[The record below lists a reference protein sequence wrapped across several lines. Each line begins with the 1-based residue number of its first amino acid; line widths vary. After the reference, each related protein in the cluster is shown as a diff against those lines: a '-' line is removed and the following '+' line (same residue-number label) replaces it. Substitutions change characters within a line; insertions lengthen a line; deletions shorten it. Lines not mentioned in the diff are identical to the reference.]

1 MYLIV
6 FTFDNNYSLRIFL
19 NDQLINTSTIISVK
33 LVCYNQARMMEEKEI
48 LGVGWQIYTA
58 EKNL

>member
-6 FTFDNNYSLRIFL
+6 FTFDNNYSLRIFF
-19 NDQLINTSTIISVK
+19 NDQLINTSTIIGVK

-48 LGVGWQIYTA
+48 LGVG
-58 EKNL
+58 